1 MDMTLSQKME
11 TELQLL
17 SQISIVVFTSSK
29 KLLSVIEKFDFYNA
43 SLRGVAGM
51 DGALSQFT
59 YST

>member
-1 MDMTLSQKME
+1 ME